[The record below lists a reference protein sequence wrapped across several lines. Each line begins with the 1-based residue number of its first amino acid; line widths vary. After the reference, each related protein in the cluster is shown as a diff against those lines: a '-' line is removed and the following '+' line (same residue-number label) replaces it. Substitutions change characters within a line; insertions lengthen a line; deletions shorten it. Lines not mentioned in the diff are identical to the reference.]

1 MAGRTIETPIQ
12 SNYGVWASR
21 QSAEFLLREMES
33 QSFRHYLAPSF
44 IAALCAGIEGE
55 INTCYVDFFHKK
67 LGKKYRPYLRPYLML
82 RVEDRLTQLPLLLS
96 NFKYVLNGKHAPIK
110 QVLELFDRRNQL
122 LHVKHLWHYADVTED
137 EKGNIISI
145 KYHDERDRDP
155 YRGSTTEFVKK
166 NDLRAYM
173 KLYNEFIPRF
183 AGLAGRI
190 NRKNFNPHGWFVRV
204 AP

>member
-1 MAGRTIETPIQ
+1 MAGRTRETPIQ

-33 QSFRHYLAPSF
+33 ESYRHFLAPSF

-67 LGKKYRPYLRPYLML
+67 LGKKYRPYIRPYLML

-96 NFKYVLNGKHAPIK
+96 NFKYGLNDKNPKVK
-110 QVLELFDRRNQL
+110 QVLQLFERRNQL
-122 LHVKHLWHYADVTED
+122 LHVKHLWHYADITED
-137 EKGNIISI
+137 EKGKIIAI
-145 KYHDERDRDP
+145 KYHDENDRDP
-155 YRGSTTEFVKK
+155 YRDSTTEFVEKS
-166 NDLRAYM
+166 DLRTYM

-183 AGLAGRI
+183 ASLASRI
-190 NRKNFNPHGWFVRV
+190 TRKNFNPHGWFVRV
-204 AP
+204 EL